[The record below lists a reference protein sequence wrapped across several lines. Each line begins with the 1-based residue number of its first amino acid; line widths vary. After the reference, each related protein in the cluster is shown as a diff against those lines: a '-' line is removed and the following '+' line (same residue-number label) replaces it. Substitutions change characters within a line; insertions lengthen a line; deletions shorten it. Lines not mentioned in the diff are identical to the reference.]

1 MAPRAVSNWQGG
13 VCVITGAGS
22 GIGGGL
28 ARHAAAAGMHVVGVD
43 VDEPGLARLEKAI
56 RDHGQ
61 SIETRRVDLRDEA
74 AVEALAD
81 HVFAKH
87 GKVNLLFNNA
97 GVLVDGKSWERP
109 MRDWRWSFEVNV
121 YGVIHGIRSFVPR
134 MLKQGEPGRVV
145 NTSSQGGLFGG
156 GTFMGPYQASKHA
169 VTVLSETLYAELALE
184 EAPVTASCVCPAEVA
199 TGIWEST
206 ACAPQRS
213 ATVSTVKVS
222 GSFTR
227 PWRAPWPRACRRR
240 RSRRRSSPRSRQTSS
255 GSCRMMSSSGRCWNC
270 APGASWKGDRRLPPR
285 ISCNCSR
292 ASRRGEQDVVAAI
305 RA

>member
-1 MAPRAVSNWQGG
+1 MSDWKCK

-43 VDEPGLARLEKAI
+43 VDEPGLARLEKTI
-56 RDHGQ
+56 CDRGQ

-74 AVEALAD
+74 AVEALAA

-145 NTSSQGGLFGG
+145 NTSSQGGLMGG

-169 VTVLSETLYAELALE
+169 VAALSETLYAELALE
-184 EAPVTASCVCPAEVA
+184 QAPVTASCVCPAEVA
-199 TGIWEST
+199 TGIWKSDRLRPT
-206 ACAPQRS
+206 AEH
-213 ATVSTVKVS
+213 THL
-222 GSFTR
+222 GSDSERQFHD
-227 PWRAPWPRACRRR
+227 AVADAVAK
-240 RSRRRSSPRSRQTSS
+240 SLSP
-255 GSCRMMSSSGRCWNC
+255 
-270 APGASWKGDRRLPPR
+270 
-285 ISCNCSR
+285 
-292 ASRRGEQDVVAAI
+292 DVFAAQVFAAI
-305 RA
+305 EADRFWIVPDDDFFRQVLELRTRCIVEGRSPPATADVMKLFEKVKAG

>member
-1 MAPRAVSNWQGG
+1 MAPRAVSNWKGG

-81 HVFAKH
+81 HVFAKR

-199 TGIWEST
+199 TGIWESD
-206 ACAPQRS
+206 RL
-213 ATVSTVKVS
+213 
-222 GSFTR
+222 R
-227 PWRAPWPRACRRR
+227 PAAERNRLDSEGERQFHEAVAGAVAK
-240 RSRRRSSPRSRQTSS
+240 SMSPEAFAAQ
-255 GSCRMMSSSGRCWNC
+255 
-270 APGASWKGDRRLPPR
+270 
-285 ISCNCSR
+285 
-292 ASRRGEQDVVAAI
+292 VFAAI
-305 RA
+305 EADKFWIVPDDEFFRQVLELRTRCIVEGRSPPATADIMQLFASVKAG